1 MRLSITLDPQL
12 HQITAARARARR
24 TSISQEINEL
34 LRQAI
39 AAPGNPFPAPEA
51 ASAGDPASHHLDP
64 ATGLLIS
71 AGRRRFAVSPGRT
84 PLTTE
89 DLLRMEDDED
99 LRHMKA

>member
-1 MRLSITLDPQL
+1 MRLSITLDPKL

-39 AAPGNPFPAPEA
+39 AAPADTFSAPAPA
-51 ASAGDPASHHLDP
+51 LAGDPASHRLDP

-71 AGRRRFAVSPGRT
+71 AGKRRFPVSPGRS
-84 PLTTE
+84 PLTSE